1 MAELKTQKN
10 DGSVEDFLNSVEN
23 EKKRADS
30 FTILGL
36 MKKITEQNPTMWGDS
51 MIGFGTIK
59 YHYTSGQ
66 EGEWFPVGFSPRKQ
80 NITLYLYGLYSSL
93 DSENYLQLIARFG
106 KHKSGKGC
114 LYINKLEDI
123 DMGVL
128 EELVRLSIRE
138 K

>member
-80 NITLYLYGLYSSL
+80 NITLYFFGLYSSL

>member
-23 EKKRADS
+23 EKKRAES
-30 FTILGL
+30 FSILAL

-59 YHYTSGQ
+59 YHYASGQ

-80 NITLYLYGLYSSL
+80 NITLYFFGLYSSL

>member
-23 EKKRADS
+23 EKKRADG

-59 YHYTSGQ
+59 YHYASGQ

-80 NITLYLYGLYSSL
+80 NITLYFFGLYSSL

>member
-23 EKKRADS
+23 EKKRADG

-59 YHYTSGQ
+59 YHYASGQ

>member
-23 EKKRADS
+23 EKKRAES
-30 FTILGL
+30 FTILAL

-59 YHYTSGQ
+59 YHYASGQ

-80 NITLYLYGLYSSL
+80 NITLYFFGLYSSL

>member
-10 DGSVEDFLNSVEN
+10 DGSVEAFLNGVEN

-30 FTILGL
+30 FTILAL
-36 MKKITEQNPTMWGDS
+36 MKKITRQNPTMWGES

-59 YHYTSGQ
+59 YHYASGQ

-93 DSENYLQLIARFG
+93 DSEEYLQLIARFG
-106 KHKSGKGC
+106 KHKTGKSC
-114 LYINKLEDI
+114 IYINKLDDI

-128 EELVRLSIRE
+128 EELIRLSIRD